1 MRHRRLYGTP
11 GGGPDPDR
19 GPRSGSSTAAT
30 TRPGIALVDEDGD
43 LFVEKRAGKLANL
56 QTAIADRTPHAAIGL
71 AHTRWATHGRPN
83 DLNAHPHQDCT
94 GDITV
99 IHNGIIENFRELRDG
114 LEARG
119 HTLTSETDTEAIA
132 HLVEEA
138 YEGDLADAVRAAL
151 RQARR
156 APTRSSS
163 CTAARSSRLVGARKD
178 VPLVVGL
185 ADGETLPRQRRR
197 GDPRPHEP
205 GRLPRGGRRRR
216 PAADGRRRSPTS
228 TARPGAR
235 SSRPSTGRPRPPR
248 RAATST
254 SCSRRSTSSPRRS
267 RQCDRRPRHPRRP
280 HPARGARRRSA
291 ETLRAVDR
299 IELVACGTAYYAALV
314 GAAAIQDWTGLPAR
328 ATVGSEFRYSP
339 PPLDGRTLV
348 IAVTQSGETADT
360 IAPTRLARE
369 RGCPIVAVTNTVG
382 SAITREARRGRLP
395 PGRARD
401 RGRGVQ
407 DVRDPGHDARDPR
420 RGDRQG
426 ARRARAANRSRSLPP
441 RSTPCPQRPRGRS
454 INASGVAELARRYVN
469 SRGFMFVGRG
479 YTYPTA
485 LEGALKLKEVSY
497 VHAEGYAA
505 GELKHGPISLL
516 DAECP
521 LVAVATR
528 SSVYDKLISNVMEG
542 RARDARVI
550 AVATEGDPQI
560 ERFADDV
567 CWVPDTH
574 EALSPVLAIIPL
586 QLFAY
591 HVAVARGTDVDQPR
605 NLAKS
610 VTVE

>member
-1 MRHRRLYGTP
+1 MCGIVGYT
-11 GGGPDPDR
+11 
-19 GPRSGSSTAAT
+19 GPREAGPILIEGLARLEYRGYDSA
-30 TRPGIALVDEDGD
+30 GIALVDDGGD
-43 LFVEKRAGKLANL
+43 LFVEKKAGKLANL
-56 QTAIADRTPHAAIGL
+56 RAAIADRTPHAAIGL

-119 HTLTSETDTEAIA
+119 HRLTSETDTEALA
-132 HLVEEA
+132 HLVEES
-138 YEGDLADAVRAAL
+138 YQGDLADAVRATLAVVEGAYAIAVMH
-151 RQARR
+151 RGEGD
-156 APTRSSS
+156 
-163 CTAARSSRLVGARKD
+163 RLVGARKD

-185 ADGETLPRQRRR
+185 ADGESFLASDVAAILAHTDKVIFLED
-197 GDPRPHEP
+197 GDV
-205 GRLPRGGRRRR
+205 
-216 PAADGRRRSPTS
+216 ADL
-228 TARPGAR
+228 
-235 SSRPSTGRPRPPR
+235 RPSGVTITDIEGATQERSVTTIDWTPEAAEKGGYEHFMLKEIHEQPESLRQAIAGRVTRE
-248 RAATST
+248 
-254 SCSRRSTSSPRRS
+254 
-267 RQCDRRPRHPRRP
+267 DHIWLEELE
-280 HPARGARRRSA
+280 GFE
-291 ETLRAVDR
+291 ETLAQ
-299 IELVACGTAYYAALV
+299 IERVELIACGTAYYAALV
-314 GAAAIQDWTGLPAR
+314 GAAAIQDWIGIPAR
-328 ATVGSEFRYSP
+328 ATVGSEFRYGP
-339 PPLDGRTLV
+339 PPIDGRTLV

-369 RGCPIVAVTNTVG
+369 RGAPVIAVTNTVG
-382 SAITREARRGRLP
+382 SAITREAHRVLFLQAGPEIAVAASKTFVAQVTTLVILAAAIAKSRGALGLEQEQELGAALHALP
-395 PGRARD
+395 A
-401 RGRGVQ
+401 
-407 DVRDPGHDARDPR
+407 A
-420 RGDRQG
+420 
-426 ARRARAANRSRSLPP
+426 AARA
-441 RSTPCPQRPRGRS
+441 
-454 INASGVAELARRYVN
+454 IENASGVPDLARRYVN

-505 GELKHGPISLL
+505 GEMKHGPISLL

-528 SSVYDKLISNVMEG
+528 SSVYEKLVSNVMEG

-550 AVATEGDPQI
+550 AVATEGDPGI
-560 ERFADDV
+560 ERIADDI

-591 HVAVARGTDVDQPR
+591 HVAIARGTDVDQPR

>member
-1 MRHRRLYGTP
+1 MCGIVGYTGPREAGPILIEGLRRLEY
-11 GGGPDPDR
+11 R
-19 GPRSGSSTAAT
+19 GYDSA
-30 TRPGIALVDEDGD
+30 GIALVDDAGD
-43 LFVEKRAGKLANL
+43 LFVEKKAGKLANL
-56 QTAIADRTPHAAIGL
+56 QTALVDRLPHAAIGL

-119 HTLTSETDTEAIA
+119 HKLTSETDTEALA

-138 YEGDLADAVRAAL
+138 YTGDLAEAVRAAL
-151 RQARR
+151 RQAQGAYAIAVMHRGEGD
-156 APTRSSS
+156 
-163 CTAARSSRLVGARKD
+163 RLVGARQD

-185 ADGETLPRQRRR
+185 ADGESFLASDVAAILAHTDRVIFLEE
-197 GDPRPHEP
+197 GDVADLRPWGVSITGVDGVARERVVTIIDWTPEAAEKGGYETFMLKEIHEQP
-205 GRLPRGGRRRR
+205 TALAQSIAGRVGRDDRIL
-216 PAADGRRRSPTS
+216 AGELDGLEDRI
-228 TARPGAR
+228 
-235 SSRPSTGRPRPPR
+235 
-248 RAATST
+248 RAAT
-254 SCSRRSTSSPRRS
+254 
-267 RQCDRRPRHPRRP
+267 
-280 HPARGARRRSA
+280 
-291 ETLRAVDR
+291 R
-299 IELVACGTAYYAALV
+299 IELVACGTASYAAMA
-314 GAAAIQDWTGLPAR
+314 GAAAMEAWTGIPAR
-328 ATVGSEFRYSP
+328 VTVGSEFRYSP
-339 PPLDGRTLV
+339 PPLDRDTLV

-369 RGCPIVAVTNTVG
+369 RGCAIIAVTNTVG
-382 SAITREARRGRLP
+382 SAITREADAVMFLQAGPEIAVAASKTFVTQMTTLIVLAAGIAKIRGTLTGDQEHALGAALRALP
-395 PGRARD
+395 A
-401 RGRGVQ
+401 
-407 DVRDPGHDARDPR
+407 A
-420 RGDRQG
+420 
-426 ARRARAANRSRSLPP
+426 AARAIEANAPGAP
-441 RSTPCPQRPRGRS
+441 D
-454 INASGVAELARRYVN
+454 LARRYVN

-479 YTYPTA
+479 PGYPVA

-542 RARDARVI
+542 RARDARII
-550 AVATEGDPQI
+550 AVATEGDEAI
-560 ERFADDV
+560 SHYADDV

-574 EALSPVLAIIPL
+574 ELLSGVLAIIPL

-591 HVAVARGTDVDQPR
+591 HVAEARGTDVDQPR

>member
-1 MRHRRLYGTP
+1 MCGIVGYT
-11 GGGPDPDR
+11 
-19 GPRSGSSTAAT
+19 GPREAGPILIEGLKRLEYRGYDSA
-30 TRPGIALVDEDGD
+30 GIALVDDAGD
-43 LFVEKRAGKLANL
+43 LFVEKRAGKLVNL

-94 GDITV
+94 GEITV
-99 IHNGIIENFRELRDG
+99 IHNGIIENFRELRDE

-119 HTLTSETDTEAIA
+119 HTLTSETDTEALA
-132 HLVEEA
+132 HLVEES
-138 YEGDLADAVRAAL
+138 YQGDLADAVRAAL
-151 RQARR
+151 RRVEGAYAVVVMHRGEGD
-156 APTRSSS
+156 
-163 CTAARSSRLVGARKD
+163 RLVGARQN

-185 ADGETLPRQRRR
+185 ADGESFLASDVAAILAHTDQVVFLEE
-197 GDPRPHEP
+197 GDVADIRPWGVTITGVDGAVRERPVTTIDWTPEAAEKGGYEHFMLKEIHEQP
-205 GRLPRGGRRRR
+205 EALSQSITGRVDR
-216 PAADGRRRSPTS
+216 DGRIQVEELAGLGDMLRSVT
-228 TARPGAR
+228 R
-235 SSRPSTGRPRPPR
+235 
-248 RAATST
+248 
-254 SCSRRSTSSPRRS
+254 
-267 RQCDRRPRHPRRP
+267 
-280 HPARGARRRSA
+280 
-291 ETLRAVDR
+291 V
-299 IELVACGTAYYAALV
+299 ELVACGTAHYASLI
-314 GAAAIQDWTGLPAR
+314 GASAIQDWTGLPAR
-328 ATVGSEFRYSP
+328 ANIGSEFRYKP
-339 PPLDGRTLV
+339 PPLDERTLV

-369 RGCPIVAVTNTVG
+369 RGCPIIAVTNTVG
-382 SAITREARRGRLP
+382 SAITREAAAVIFLQAGPEIAVAASKTFVTQVTTLVILAAAIAKARGTMADDAELALGVALRALP
-395 PGRARD
+395 A
-401 RGRGVQ
+401 
-407 DVRDPGHDARDPR
+407 A
-420 RGDRQG
+420 
-426 ARRARAANRSRSLPP
+426 AARALETASANS
-441 RSTPCPQRPRGRS
+441 
-454 INASGVAELARRYVN
+454 ADLARRYVN

-479 YTYPTA
+479 ASYPAA

-528 SSVYDKLISNVMEG
+528 SAVYDKLISNVMEG

-550 AVATEGDPQI
+550 AVATEGDPAI
-560 ERFADDV
+560 ERYADDV

-574 EALSPVLAIIPL
+574 ETLSPVLAIIPL

>member
-1 MRHRRLYGTP
+1 MCGIVGYT
-11 GGGPDPDR
+11 
-19 GPRSGSSTAAT
+19 GPRSAGPILIEGLRRLEYRGYDSA
-30 TRPGIALVDEDGD
+30 GIALVDDGGD

-56 QTAIADRTPHAAIGL
+56 ESAIEGRTPAAAIGL

-94 GDITV
+94 GDVTV

-119 HTLTSETDTEAIA
+119 HRLTSETDTEAIA
-132 HLVEEA
+132 HLIEEC
-138 YEGDLADAVRAAL
+138 YQGDIAAATRAAL
-151 RQARR
+151 GQLEGAY
-156 APTRSSS
+156 AL
-163 CTAARSSRLVGARKD
+163 AAMHRCEPDRLVGARQD
-178 VPLVVGL
+178 VPLVVGV
-185 ADGETLPRQRRR
+185 ADGESFLASDVAAILAHTNQVIFLEE
-197 GDPRPHEP
+197 GDV
-205 GRLPRGGRRRR
+205 
-216 PAADGRRRSPTS
+216 ADL
-228 TARPGAR
+228 
-235 SSRPSTGRPRPPR
+235 RPSGVTIGDLSGNPIERATTTITWSPQAAEKGGFEHFMLKEIHEQPESLRQSIAGRV
-248 RAATST
+248 T
-254 SCSRRSTSSPRRS
+254 RSGRIWLEELEGFE
-267 RQCDRRPRHPRRP
+267 D
-280 HPARGARRRSA
+280 
-291 ETLRAVDR
+291 TLRLVER
-299 IELVACGTAYYAALV
+299 IELVACGTAYYASLI
-314 GAAAIQDWTGLPAR
+314 GAAALQEWTGLPAR
-328 ATVGSEFRYSP
+328 ATVGSEFRYNP
-339 PPLDGRTLV
+339 PPVDGKTLV

-360 IAPTRLARE
+360 IAPARYA
-369 RGCPIVAVTNTVG
+369 RSHGTPLIAVTNTVG
-382 SAITREARRGRLP
+382 SAITRDADRVLFLQAGPEIAVAASKTFVTQVTTLVVLAASI
-395 PGRARD
+395 GRAR
-401 RGRGVQ
+401 GTL
-407 DVRDPGHDARDPR
+407 
-420 RGDRQG
+420 G
-426 ARRARAANRSRSLPP
+426 ADEELELGAALRTLPE
-441 RSTPCPQRPRGRS
+441 
-454 INASGVAELARRYVN
+454 AAEQALAAADGAADLARRYVN
-469 SRGFMFVGRG
+469 SRGFMYVGRG
-479 YTYPTA
+479 YTYPAA

-550 AVATEGDPQI
+550 AVATEGDRQI

>member
-1 MRHRRLYGTP
+1 MCGIVGYT
-11 GGGPDPDR
+11 
-19 GPRSGSSTAAT
+19 GPREAGPILIEGLKRLEYRGYDSA
-30 TRPGIALVDEDGD
+30 GIALVDEAGD
-43 LFVEKRAGKLANL
+43 LFVEKKAGKLANL

-94 GDITV
+94 GNITV

-151 RQARR
+151 RRVHGAY
-156 APTRSSS
+156 ALVVMHKGEI
-163 CTAARSSRLVGARKD
+163 SRLVGARQD
-178 VPLVVGL
+178 VPLIVGLHGEESFIASDVAAILAHTNRIIFLEEGDVADVRPTGVEITDVEGRPRQRSETLIDWTPEAAEKGGFDHFMLKEIHEQPEALRQSILGRVSRDGRIQLEEIDGL
-185 ADGETLPRQRRR
+185 AD
-197 GDPRPHEP
+197 
-205 GRLPRGGRRRR
+205 
-216 PAADGRRRSPTS
+216 
-228 TARPGAR
+228 
-235 SSRPSTGRPRPPR
+235 
-248 RAATST
+248 
-254 SCSRRSTSSPRRS
+254 
-267 RQCDRRPRHPRRP
+267 
-280 HPARGARRRSA
+280 
-291 ETLRAVDR
+291 TLRDVQR
-299 IELVACGTAYYAALV
+299 VELVACGSAYYASLL
-314 GAAAIQDWTGLPAR
+314 GAAAIQDWTGLPTR
-328 ATVGSEFRYSP
+328 ATVGSEFRYGP
-339 PPLDGRTLV
+339 PPLDGKTLV

-369 RGCPIVAVTNTVG
+369 QGTPIIAVTNTVG
-382 SAITREARRGRLP
+382 SAITREADAVVFLQAGPEIAVAASKTFVTQVTTLIVLAAAIAKLRGSLTTELESELGSALLALP
-395 PGRARD
+395 GAAQRAID
-401 RGRGVQ
+401 AAA
-407 DVRDPGHDARDPR
+407 DVAP
-420 RGDRQG
+420 
-426 ARRARAANRSRSLPP
+426 S
-441 RSTPCPQRPRGRS
+441 
-454 INASGVAELARRYVN
+454 LARRYVN

-479 YTYPTA
+479 YTYPAA
-485 LEGALKLKEVSY
+485 LEGALKLKEISY

-542 RARDARVI
+542 RARDAKVI
-550 AVATEGDPQI
+550 AVATTGDPQI

-574 EALSPVLAIIPL
+574 EALSPVLAVIPL

-591 HVAVARGTDVDQPR
+591 HVAIARGTDVDQPR